1 MVKVAEN
8 DRRLRE
14 VEEAGKRQAGE
25 ILREREDKLYNE
37 MMRVHQGTVDTYLDW
52 ILNNTLEKAST
63 RQATIMANLRRQK
76 MNKPLEDFER
86 KYNNNETII
95 KDLVHAFLIPN
106 VQRNK
111 IIR

>member
-1 MVKVAEN
+1 
-8 DRRLRE
+8 
-14 VEEAGKRQAGE
+14 
-25 ILREREDKLYNE
+25 
-37 MMRVHQGTVDTYLDW
+37 
-52 ILNNTLEKAST
+52 
-63 RQATIMANLRRQK
+63 MANLRRQK